1 MNNKSFYGLSLIALG
16 MSMGQVAVAVEQKP
30 EGFIE
35 GSTFSLLNR
44 NLYFNRDYRKGQ
56 SSPTGNGYAEEWA
69 HGIIGRF
76 ESGFTQG
83 TVGFGIDA
91 FAMVGLKLDSGD
103 GRSGARSSV
112 DVMPYNSKGQPED
125 SYSKVGGVAKARFM
139 DTVVKVG
146 DVFPSTPVVA
156 YGDSRL
162 LPESFRGQRLPIQAL
177 KT

>member
-16 MSMGQVAVAVEQKP
+16 VSMGQAALAVEQKT

-69 HGIIGRF
+69 NGIIGRF

-91 FAMVGLKLDSGD
+91 FAMVGLKLDD
-103 GRSGARSSV
+103 GRSGARALEAQWMSC
-112 DVMPYNSKGQPED
+112 PTT
-125 SYSKVGGVAKARFM
+125 AKAN
-139 DTVVKVG
+139 
-146 DVFPSTPVVA
+146 
-156 YGDSRL
+156 
-162 LPESFRGQRLPIQAL
+162 L
-177 KT
+177 KTLTQK